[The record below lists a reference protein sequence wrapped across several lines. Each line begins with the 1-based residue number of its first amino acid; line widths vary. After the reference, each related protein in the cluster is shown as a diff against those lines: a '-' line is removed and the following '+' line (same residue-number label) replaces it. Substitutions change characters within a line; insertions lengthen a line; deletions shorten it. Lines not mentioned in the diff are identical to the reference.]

1 MNEFSKGYKEQDYSK
16 CYMEKQTRIAK
27 TNLKK
32 REKVGGI
39 SLLDFKTYY
48 ITTVIKNWWC

>member
-16 CYMEKQTRIAK
+16 RYMEKQTRIAK
-27 TNLKK
+27 TNSKK
-32 REKVGGI
+32 RGKVGGI
-39 SLLDFKTYY
+39 SLLDFKTCY

>member
-39 SLLDFKTYY
+39 RL
-48 ITTVIKNWWC
+48 IT